1 MTNLTEAKPTLHYR
15 PEIDGLRA
23 IAVMSVIVYHFI
35 PSFLPGG
42 FLGVDVFFVIS
53 GYVITSSLLQDSST
67 PNLLHYLFAFYARRV
82 RRLLPGL
89 IFCVGITAL
98 IAWLLLPPGETSFDT
113 AISAMFG
120 VSNISMF
127 NQKADY
133 FTLSSSMNPFTQTW
147 SLGVEEQFY
156 FIFPTLLWALTSR
169 DGKSDFGLILKVLIV
184 SILSSVIAYIL
195 CVKFFS
201 KSAAFYLMPFRFW
214 ELAAG
219 SVLFLSINR
228 TTYPKNK
235 EFVLVMQLF
244 ACATLI
250 ALFFATGIDP
260 EYLTI
265 VCVLTTVLL
274 IFSFKTPTKI
284 SSLIS
289 CKPMVYIGLLSYSL
303 YLWHWSV
310 LSLSN
315 WTIGV
320 SSSTIPFQIL
330 AVALAALISYYL
342 IEKPLRFGVAKL
354 WDSAVVGL
362 GVVSIC
368 FAFFGLR
375 QLHLLNE
382 IWHLKADQFAE
393 NMIIP
398 EAFLPLPGL
407 GLPYNPTCVV
417 DDIER
422 KLLPNTVENCTFAPT
437 GSATQTLWVMGDS
450 HAGHLQAM
458 LKAIHETTGIG
469 IHLIETP
476 GLPFPMLPDYK
487 TKSRELI
494 FEDLQKRIKP
504 GDIVV
509 ISRLYFQRTDS
520 KVPDLVV
527 GLDAWYA
534 ELQKLATFLDKLNVS
549 IVALSP
555 PPIFRYTSTRTC
567 FWKVY
572 DFDPC
577 EIGRDEQFSVA
588 KKVRDSLESI
598 SFNGKK
604 LMVFDPFPMV
614 CPEFKKTCSPVIDGH
629 LIFRDRDHLNSV
641 GSKILSSPFLDFL
654 SNNKLVRN

>member
-1 MTNLTEAKPTLHYR
+1 
-15 PEIDGLRA
+15 
-23 IAVMSVIVYHFI
+23 
-35 PSFLPGG
+35 
-42 FLGVDVFFVIS
+42 
-53 GYVITSSLLQDSST
+53 
-67 PNLLHYLFAFYARRV
+67 
-82 RRLLPGL
+82 
-89 IFCVGITAL
+89 
-98 IAWLLLPPGETSFDT
+98 
-113 AISAMFG
+113 MFG

-127 NQKADY
+127 SQKADY

-169 DGKSDFGLILKVLIV
+169 NGKSDFGLILKVLIV
-184 SILSSVIAYIL
+184 SILTSVVAYIV
-195 CVKFFS
+195 CAKFFS
-201 KSAAFYLMPFRFW
+201 KTAAFYLMPFRFW

-219 SVLFLSINR
+219 SVLFLSNNSVK
-228 TTYPKNK
+228 YPKNK
-235 EFVLVMQLF
+235 TLVLAMQLV
-244 ACATLI
+244 ACTTLI
-250 ALFFATGIDP
+250 ALFFVTGIDP
-260 EYLTI
+260 EYLTV
-265 VCVLTTVLL
+265 VCVLAAVLL

-284 SSLIS
+284 SSLMS
-289 CKPMVYIGLLSYSL
+289 SKPMVYIGLLSYSL

-310 LSLSN
+310 FSLSN

-320 SSSTIPFQIL
+320 STSTLPFQIL
-330 AVALAALISYYL
+330 MVVLAALISYYL

-362 GVVSIC
+362 GVLFIG
-368 FAFFGLR
+368 FAVFGLK
-375 QLHLLNE
+375 QLHLQNE
-382 IWHLKADQFAE
+382 IWHLKADQYAE

-422 KLLPNTVENCTFAPT
+422 KLLPNTVENCTFAPN

-458 LKAIHETTGIG
+458 LKAIHETTGMG

-494 FEDLQKRIKP
+494 FEDLQKRMKP

-520 KVPDLVV
+520 KVPDLIV
-527 GLDAWYA
+527 GLDAWYP
-534 ELQKLATFLDKLNVS
+534 EVQKLATFLDKQNVS

-555 PPIFRYTSTRTC
+555 PPIFKYTSYRTC
-567 FWKVY
+567 FWKIF

-577 EIGRDEQFSVA
+577 EIGRDEQFSVV
-588 KKVRDSLESI
+588 KKVRDKLESI
-598 SFNGKK
+598 SFDGKK
-604 LMVFDPFPMV
+604 LAVFDPFVVV
-614 CPEFKKTCSPVIDGH
+614 CPESKKTCSPVLDGQ
-629 LIFRDRDHLNSV
+629 LIFRDRDHLNSL
-641 GSKILSSPFLDFL
+641 GSKILASPFLDFL
-654 SNNKLVRN
+654 SMHKLVR